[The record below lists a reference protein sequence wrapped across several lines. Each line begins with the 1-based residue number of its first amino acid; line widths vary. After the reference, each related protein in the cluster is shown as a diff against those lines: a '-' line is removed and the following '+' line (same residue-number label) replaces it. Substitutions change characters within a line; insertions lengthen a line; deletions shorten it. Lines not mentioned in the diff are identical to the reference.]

1 MSLCDEMFFCKKF
14 VGYFFV
20 CNWLYVPVELM
31 KLGVNE
37 VNQARAA
44 EQIIPPTLSIKRV
57 FLKKPS
63 LKCIGI
69 N

>member
-1 MSLCDEMFFCKKF
+1 M
-14 VGYFFV
+14 GYFLV
-20 CNWLYVPVELM
+20 CNWLYVPVEM

-37 VNQARAA
+37 FNQARAA
-44 EQIIPPTLSIKRV
+44 EQIITLSLPPIERV